1 MTCKGCTEEGVKCVS
16 TGCESFAASG
26 STTTPPAANSTVIVF
41 IFTTLVA
48 LMSLLIWEN
57 YNLIYSKN

>member
-48 LMSLLIWEN
+48 LMSLLI
-57 YNLIYSKN
+57 